1 MSEQEGL
8 IYFRDGELVAE
19 HESARVYLM
28 NDELFLEIGSGHT
41 LWALQSEISDYI
53 DQLRDWP
60 TGDVL
65 EIGLGLGVA
74 SRYLLTFNK
83 VKSLTT
89 VELNE
94 DVVAVHEQIR
104 DHLYTDDYIKTIKNK
119 QHIILNTD
127 GLIYMFT
134 TKYRYDFIFLDFYDR
149 IDEDTMPLIKDM
161 ANGCRKVLNP
171 GGIAIGWLDPHTP
184 EEFVQEFEEIFPI
197 QG

>member
-1 MSEQEGL
+1 MSKQEGL

-19 HESARVYLM
+19 HKSARVYLM

-94 DVVAVHEQIR
+94 DVVAVHAQIR
-104 DHLYTDDYIKTIKNK
+104 DRLYTDEYIKAIKSK
-119 QHIILNTD
+119 QHVILNTD

-134 TKYRYDFIFLDFYDR
+134 TKYKYDFIFLDFYDR
-149 IDEDTMPLIKDM
+149 IDEDTLPLIKDM

-171 GGIAIGWLDPHTP
+171 GGVAIGWLDPHTP
-184 EEFVQEFEEIFPI
+184 DEFVYEFEKIFPI
-197 QG
+197 RG